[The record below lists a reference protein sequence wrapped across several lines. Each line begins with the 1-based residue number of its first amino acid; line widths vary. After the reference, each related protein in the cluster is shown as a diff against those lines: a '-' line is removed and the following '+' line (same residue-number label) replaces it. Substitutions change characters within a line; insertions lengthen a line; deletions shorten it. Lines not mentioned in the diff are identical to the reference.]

1 MIFDGSLDGIHY
13 AIQEPRP
20 FSKAWSSH
28 KRGGKPALSYEIGL
42 SIHRKKI
49 KWLNG
54 PFPAGTSDATIFKKH
69 GLMAAIREKQQQT
82 GRNLVFIAD
91 DGYFEIALLDCLSLR
106 NEFDPRE
113 VAYFK
118 DRSLSRHESLNGKTK
133 NYRCLRDAFRHS
145 HELHCHCVESICV
158 TLQLEMDNNELDLLD
173 AYP

>member
-1 MIFDGSLDGIHY
+1 MIFDGTVDGIHY

-20 FSKAWSSH
+20 FSTAHSSH

-54 PFPAGTSDATIFKKH
+54 PFPAAKTDGTIFKEG
-69 GLMAAIREKQQQT
+69 GLMAALRQKRQQT
-82 GRNLVFIAD
+82 GRELVFIAD
-91 DGYFEIALLDCLSLR
+91 DGYFENAILDCLSLR

-113 VAYFK
+113 LAYFK
-118 DRSLSRHESLNGKTK
+118 DRALSRHESLNGKTK
-133 NYRCLRDAFRHS
+133 NYRCLKDTFRHS
-145 HELHCHCVESICV
+145 HDLHRCCVESICV
-158 TLQLEMDNNELDLLD
+158 TLQLAMDNNELDLMD